1 MEMGIIGGESSLIW
15 GVLCVCVCQ
24 WVVPNKI
31 YLIRGICSF
40 PVLILSFP
48 PDSFSIETRN

>member
-1 MEMGIIGGESSLIW
+1 MGMGIIGGESSLIW

-48 PDSFSIETRN
+48 PDSF